1 MALLWQVCREDETRS
16 AGHVRA
22 NSNDLYCLAICI
34 NINLKC
40 FALLLWSTVAHVTLA
55 RVRVRN
61 SIKFGTV
68 WNLLPVLKIG
78 TRILRIHIA

>member
-1 MALLWQVCREDETRS
+1 MALLWQVYREDETRS

-55 RVRVRN
+55 PQV
-61 SIKFGTV
+61 KFE
-68 WNLLPVLKIG
+68 LLEG
-78 TRILRIHIA
+78 M